1 MKPFAAIVS
10 PAAFRLK
17 GVLLAAV
24 LASSCAVNPATGERE
39 ISLVSESQEIAMGRE
54 ADPAITAQ
62 MGGEYDDPQLQARV
76 SELGMSLAQASERP
90 DLPWTFRVLDDDL
103 INAFAL
109 PGGFIY
115 VTRGILSYMNSE
127 AELVGVLGH
136 EVGHVTARHTAS
148 RITRQQLGM
157 IGVVGGAIFS
167 ETVRNNAGLALQGLQ
182 LLMLRYSRE
191 DESESDAL
199 GYRYMTRINYHPQG
213 ISEVMQ
219 MLQSTSPSAEEMGI
233 PTWMLSHPDPGNR
246 VEANER
252 RLARDAE
259 NGQTFEGYARN
270 QSSFLDLLD
279 GMVFGKDPR
288 QGYFIDTRFL
298 HPVLRFEITFPRG
311 WGTQNGAQAVQA
323 GNPEQTAIMGLT
335 FADAESAAAAMNGF
349 AAQEGV
355 QTGRRT
361 TWNEGGVDAVMAE
374 FTAATEQ
381 GTLAGAIMYADYGGA
396 VYQILGYGPS
406 GSWGSVQGAVTGAIQ
421 SFRPLTDG
429 RLLDVAPHRIEVMT
443 VPANMSFTQFLNR
456 YPSTVADEEVALANQ
471 VDMDA
476 TLSRGQR
483 VKRIVGGRIPTG

>member
-1 MKPFAAIVS
+1 MKRFATPPS
-10 PAAFRLK
+10 FRPTRL
-17 GVLLAAV
+17 VAV
-24 LASSCAVNPATGERE
+24 LAVLWTASCAVNPATGRRE
-39 ISLVSESQEIAMGRE
+39 ISLVSEAQEIAMGRE
-54 ADPAITAQ
+54 SDPAITAQ
-62 MGGEYDDPQLQARV
+62 MGGEYDDPELQARV
-76 SELGMSLAQASERP
+76 SALGMSLAEVSERP

-115 VTRGILSYMNSE
+115 VTRGILGYMNSE

-167 ETVRNNAGLALQGLQ
+167 ETVRNNAGVALQGLQ

-199 GYRYMTRINYHPQG
+199 GYRYMTRVHYHPRG
-213 ISEVMQ
+213 ISEVMA
-219 MLQSTSPSAEEMGI
+219 MLQSTSPSAAEMGI

-246 VEANER
+246 IEANEQ

-259 NGQTFEGYARN
+259 AGETYEGYERN
-270 QSSFLDLLD
+270 RESFLDLLD

-298 HPVLRFEITFPRG
+298 HPQLRFEITFPRG

-335 FADAESAAAAMNGF
+335 FANAESAAAAMSGF
-349 AAQEGV
+349 QGQEGV
-355 QTGRRT
+355 QMGRETR
-361 TWNEGGVDAVMAE
+361 WSEGGVDAVMAD

-381 GTLAGAIMYADYGGA
+381 GTLAGTIMFADYGGA
-396 VYQILGYGPS
+396 VYQVLGYGPS
-406 GSWGSVQGAVTGAIQ
+406 SSWNSVAGAVSGSIR
-421 SFRPLTDG
+421 SFRPLNDA

-443 VPANMSFTQFLNR
+443 VPSNMSFAQFLER

-471 VDMDA
+471 MDLA
-476 TLSRGQR
+476 GTLTRGQR
-483 VKRIVGGRIPTG
+483 VKRIVGGRVPTG